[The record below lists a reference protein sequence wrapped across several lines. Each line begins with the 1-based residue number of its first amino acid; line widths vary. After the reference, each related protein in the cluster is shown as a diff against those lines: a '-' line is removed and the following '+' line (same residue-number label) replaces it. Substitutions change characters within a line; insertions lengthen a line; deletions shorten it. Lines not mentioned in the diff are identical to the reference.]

1 MIISLVLLA
10 LLSAASAFPLSEQ
23 DEFHFKSWMAQ
34 YNKVYSMQ
42 EYHERLQ
49 IFTENKRRIDKHNE
63 GNQTFTMGLNQFADM
78 TFGEFR
84 KYFLLSEPQNCS
96 ATKGNHFS
104 SKGPLPDS
112 IDWRKKGNYVT
123 DVKNQAACGSCWTF
137 STTGCLESVT
147 AINTGK
153 LVPLSEQQLIDCA
166 QDFNNHGC
174 DGGLPSQAFEYI
186 MYNKGLMTEEDYP
199 YKAIELTCVYKPEL
213 AAAFVK
219 DVVNIT
225 QYDEKGMVDAVATL
239 NPVSFAF
246 EVTSDFMH
254 YSGGVYTSTECHQT
268 PDMVNHAVLAVGYG
282 QQDGTPYWIVKNS
295 WGSRWG
301 IDGYFLIEREKNMC
315 GLAACSSFP
324 VV

>member
-1 MIISLVLLA
+1 MMISLVLLA

-123 DVKNQAACGSCWTF
+123 DVKNQ
-137 STTGCLESVT
+137 
-147 AINTGK
+147 
-153 LVPLSEQQLIDCA
+153 SEQQLIDCA